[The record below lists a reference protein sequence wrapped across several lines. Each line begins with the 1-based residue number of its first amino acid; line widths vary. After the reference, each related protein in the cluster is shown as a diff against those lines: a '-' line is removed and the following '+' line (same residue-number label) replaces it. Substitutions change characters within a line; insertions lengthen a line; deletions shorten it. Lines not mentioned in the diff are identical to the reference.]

1 MRETSRKA
9 ALPCDSFLSGE
20 ILKPIASLPA
30 DALPIEPIRYSFRS
44 FDRQWI
50 CYALLA
56 TPAYVE
62 TFSEE
67 LTVPGPRVP
76 VTRNRK
82 LFQQAVALGRNL
94 IWLHTYGE
102 RFVPPRQRRGE
113 IPKGRASYKKPV
125 SVKADEY
132 PEDFSYNDTLQILRV
147 GDGEFANLSKA
158 VWEFSVS
165 GLQVVHSWLNY
176 RMKDGYGRSSS
187 PLDDIRPQN
196 WTAEMSR
203 ELLELLWILDAT
215 VEMFPELE
223 KTLEAIVASETFRA
237 DELPQPTADEHKPPS
252 EEKEE
257 AITSEPEIP
266 MQVTET
272 VVNFPKHFYKKHKK

>member
-1 MRETSRKA
+1 MLA
-9 ALPCDSFLSGE
+9 ALNPQLGE
-20 ILKPIASLPA
+20 VTAEDFFA
-30 DALPIEPIRYSFRS
+30 Y
-44 FDRQWI
+44 

-102 RFVPPRQRRGE
+102 RFIPPRQHRGE
-113 IPKGRASYKKPV
+113 IPKAKASYKKPV

-132 PEDFSYNDTLQILRV
+132 PEDFSCNDSSQVLRV
-147 GDGEFANLSKA
+147 GDGEFASVPKA

-165 GLQVVHSWLNY
+165 GLRVVHSWLSY

-187 PLDDIRPQN
+187 PLDEIRPQN

-203 ELLELLWILDAT
+203 ELLELLWVLEAT
-215 VEMFPELE
+215 VEKFPELE
-223 KTLEAIVASETFRA
+223 KTLASIVAGETFRA
-237 DELPQPTADEHKPPS
+237 DELPSPTAAERKPPS
-252 EEKEE
+252 EEPDEPQTAEQDLQKQEKE
-257 AITSEPEIP
+257 TK
-266 MQVTET
+266 
-272 VVNFPKHFYKKHKK
+272 VNFPKEFYKKTDGKKPKRKQS

>member
-1 MRETSRKA
+1 FA
-9 ALPCDSFLSGE
+9 
-20 ILKPIASLPA
+20 
-30 DALPIEPIRYSFRS
+30 Y
-44 FDRQWI
+44 

-56 TPAYVE
+56 APAYVE

-82 LFQQAVALGRNL
+82 LFQQAVALGKNL

-102 RFVPPRQRRGE
+102 HFVPPRARSGE

-125 SVKADEY
+125 SVKTEEY
-132 PEDFSYNDTLQILRV
+132 PEDFSYNDSSQILRV
-147 GDGEFANLSKA
+147 GDGEFGGVSKA

-187 PLDDIRPQN
+187 PLDEIRPQS

-203 ELLELLWILDAT
+203 ELLELLWVLEAT
-215 VEMFPELE
+215 VEKFPELE
-223 KTLEAIVASETFRA
+223 KLLASIVAGETFRA
-237 DELPQPTADEHKPPS
+237 DELPQPTADERKPPS
-252 EEKEE
+252 EE
-257 AITSEPEIP
+257 ASEHEQPELIR
-266 MQVTET
+266 
-272 VVNFPKHFYKKHKK
+272 